1 MAVLIPA
8 GRPVQTHLAQ
18 QWWGCGLRK
27 YVNTKYSTHYML
39 CNTPVLLVQ
48 HIWGSWTQTHQF
60 IFVHVFFI
68 MMFICTVCFNI
79 CVECK
84 CKCSNI
90 MFCYGVEQDWEKKGT
105 LSLIHSTTCLIIC
118 FLLAN
123 KRKVAY
129 WSIYTPSKWLKW
141 VCVLFRS
148 SPDNLQDTKYY
159 QINFDIMY

>member
-18 QWWGCGLRK
+18 QCWGCGLRK

-90 MFCYGVEQDWEKKGT
+90 MFCYGVEQDWEKKRYTVTDPFNNMPDHVFLVGQQKKSG
-105 LSLIHSTTCLIIC
+105 LLINLYTIKMTQMGVRLVQIIS
-118 FLLAN
+118 
-123 KRKVAY
+123 R
-129 WSIYTPSKWLKW
+129 
-141 VCVLFRS
+141 
-148 SPDNLQDTKYY
+148 
-159 QINFDIMY
+159 

>member
-8 GRPVQTHLAQ
+8 RRPVQTHLAQ
-18 QWWGCGLRK
+18 QCWVCGLRK
-27 YVNTKYSTHYML
+27 YVNTKYSTHYMQ

-90 MFCYGVEQDWEKKGT
+90 MFCYGVEQDWEKKVYC
-105 LSLIHSTTCLIIC
+105 H
-118 FLLAN
+118 
-123 KRKVAY
+123 
-129 WSIYTPSKWLKW
+129 WSIQQHAWSCVSCWPTKESGLLINLYTVKMTQMGVRL
-141 VCVLFRS
+141 V
-148 SPDNLQDTKYY
+148 
-159 QINFDIMY
+159 QIISR